1 MNEELIAEKASEF
14 EYTDGIY
21 GFKEGVKWVLKQ
33 LETKPKI
40 VTDGVV
46 TVDFDKYTVLYK
58 NQVLKLPKKVV
69 QLIGYFITNKGKL
82 VNRDTILKN
91 VWGDDVYVG
100 ERTIDVHVV
109 KIKNYLFRECIETVT
124 GVGYRWKC

>member
-1 MNEELIAEKASEF
+1 MTEELIEKKASEF
-14 EYTDGIY
+14 EFTDGIY

-69 QLIGYFITNKGKL
+69 NLIGYFITNKGKL
-82 VNRDTILKN
+82 VNRDSILKN